1 MGFGAVML
9 APAGSFEGLVVP
21 LSHTQASTG
30 SRDSHSHPQHLDIP
44 ETSSPH
50 TTGPCKS
57 LPAALLPLFHRTALK
72 VSCNTRLHLDTT
84 ENNCPYLTRPE
95 QDRNKK
101 GPGYDRGRPD
111 VI

>member
-1 MGFGAVML
+1 MGVRGVML
-9 APAGSFEGLVVP
+9 APVGSLEGLVVP

-57 LPAALLPLFHRTALK
+57 LSTALLLFHRRASK
-72 VSCNTRLHLDTT
+72 VILHTRLHLDTT
-84 ENNCPYLTRPE
+84 GNSCPYLTGAGIR
-95 QDRNKK
+95 QK
-101 GPGYDRGRPD
+101 
-111 VI
+111 

>member
-1 MGFGAVML
+1 MGVRGVML
-9 APAGSFEGLVVP
+9 APVGSLEGLVVP

-57 LPAALLPLFHRTALK
+57 LPAGLLPLFHRTASK
-72 VSCNTRLHLDTT
+72 VILHTRLHLYTT
-84 ENNCPYLTRPE
+84 GNSCPYLTGARTR
-95 QDRNKK
+95 QK
-101 GPGYDRGRPD
+101 
-111 VI
+111 